1 MKRIIV
7 ALMLV
12 IIISMCSV
20 CFAGGIETVMV
31 PSDCQTIQSATYS
44 SGGGK
49 KIIVYAKVHCVMKD
63 GSDALFLATKAS
75 ASGMFGFGRFTLPD
89 RINIVRSDSLKN
101 KAVWR

>member
-1 MKRIIV
+1 MKRIIIT
-7 ALMLV
+7 LMLV
-12 IIISMCSV
+12 VSMCSV
-20 CFAGGIETVMV
+20 AFAGGTETVMV
-31 PSDCQTIQSATYS
+31 PSDCKTIQSATYS

-63 GSDALFLATKAS
+63 GTDALFLASKAS

-89 RINIVRSDSLKN
+89 RINIIRSDSLKN